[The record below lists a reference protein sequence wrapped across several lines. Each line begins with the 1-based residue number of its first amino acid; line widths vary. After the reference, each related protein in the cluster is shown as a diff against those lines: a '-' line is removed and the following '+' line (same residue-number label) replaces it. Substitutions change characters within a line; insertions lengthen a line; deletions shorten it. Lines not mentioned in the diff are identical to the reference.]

1 MPRPPLIKR
10 RSVPQ
15 ASLSIPTPYAFNYH
29 LDQSGQFRGLAFANF
44 RQAVDADAVVA
55 ALKAGYRLIDTAY
68 CYGNEEHVG
77 AGLKEAFDQ
86 GIVKREDVF
95 VVTKLWATYTSRAEE
110 GLEKSL
116 RNLGL
121 EYVDL

>member
-1 MPRPPLIKR
+1 M
-10 RSVPQ
+10 
-15 ASLSIPTPYAFNYH
+15 
-29 LDQSGQFRGLAFANF
+29 
-44 RQAVDADAVVA
+44 
-55 ALKAGYRLIDTAY
+55 
-68 CYGNEEHVG
+68 
-77 AGLKEAFDQ
+77 KEAFDQ

-121 EYVDL
+121 EYVDLFLVVCCLGLQFFLSLL